1 MRFLRNAAAV
11 VVDVASFRPEIQR
24 PVVQEILAES
34 IRRQRRFDEQDTVA
48 HETAII

>member
-1 MRFLRNAAAV
+1 MGLLRNAAAV
-11 VVDVASFRPEIQR
+11 VVAVASFRPVIQG
-24 PVVQEILAES
+24 PFVQEILAES